1 MSHARALK
9 SVHRLGGE
17 SMELTRHQLYIGG
30 KWVEPSTGQHAA
42 DLDPATNRPIAEVA
56 VGGAEDAKA
65 AVEAARAAFENPE
78 WRGMDPSKR
87 GRLLYQLGQAL
98 RDAFEEV
105 ARLESLDVGKPIR
118 EAKGDAA
125 FVYKTFEYWAGM
137 ADKIQGETIPVPGA
151 RLNYTLREPV
161 GVTVHIAPWNYP
173 LTLAVRG
180 IAPALAAGNTVVLKP
195 AAITPLTALKLAEL
209 GEKAGLPPG
218 VLNVVTGPGSTVG
231 KALATHPDVSSITFT
246 GSLETGRQIMQMAAK
261 HVTPVTLELGGKNP
275 NIVFPDADLDR
286 ALKSVL
292 FAAYQNAGQMC
303 WSGSRLLVHES
314 IHADFVKKVA
324 ERAAKMRLGP
334 GLKED
339 TQMGPVVSREQ
350 EKSVL
355 SYVDVGAGEGAKLL
369 VGGKKVTDG
378 ELAAGNFLAPAVFDG
393 VTPDMRIAREE
404 IFGPVLSAMSFKTV
418 DDLIDAANAVEY
430 GLAAGVWTK
439 DLETAHTIAAR
450 LLSGMVSINEF
461 PLTFP
466 QTPFAGRKRSGL
478 GHEQGLDAVRFY
490 TRIKNVNVN
499 LD

>member
-1 MSHARALK
+1 MDARR
-9 SVHRLGGE
+9 RLF
-17 SMELTRHQLYIGG
+17 IGG
-30 KWVEPSTGQHAA
+30 RWLEPSTGQYVH
-42 DLDPATNRPIAEVA
+42 DLDPATNQPIAEVA
-56 VGGAEDAKA
+56 SGGAEDAKS
-65 AVEAARAAFENPE
+65 AVEAAASAFENPE

-87 GRLLYQLGQAL
+87 GRLLYQLGQAV
-98 RDAFEEV
+98 RDAFDEV
-105 ARLESLDVGKPIR
+105 ARLECLDVGKPIR

-125 FVYKTFEYWAGM
+125 FVYKTLEYWAGM

-161 GVTVHIAPWNYP
+161 GVTLHIAPWNYP
-173 LTLAVRG
+173 LTLAIRG
-180 IAPALAAGNTVVLKP
+180 VAPALAAGNTVVLKP
-195 AAITPLTALKLAEL
+195 ATITPLTALKFAEL
-209 GEKAGLPPG
+209 CEKAGVPAG
-218 VLNVVTGPGSTVG
+218 VVNVVTGPGSTVG
-231 KALATHPDVSSITFT
+231 KTLAEHPDLGSITFT

-303 WSGSRLLVHES
+303 WAGSRLLVHES

-339 TQMGPVVSREQ
+339 TQMGPVVSTEQ
-350 EKSVL
+350 VASVL
-355 SYVDVGAGEGAKLL
+355 SYVEVGTQEGAKL
-369 VGGKKVTDG
+369 VAGGKKVADG
-378 ELAAGNFLAPAVFDG
+378 ELAAGNFVAPTVFDE

-404 IFGPVLSAMSFKTV
+404 IFGPVLAAMSFASL
-418 DDLIDAANAVEY
+418 DDLIDAANSAEY

-439 DLETAHTIAAR
+439 DLKTAHTVAGRIE
-450 LLSGMVSINEF
+450 SGMVSINEF

-466 QTPFAGRKRSGL
+466 QTPFVGWKHSGL
-478 GHEQGLDAVRFY
+478 GHEQGIEAVRFY
-490 TRIKNVNVN
+490 TRLKNVNVN
-499 LD
+499 LE